1 MANYMKIPLAIN
13 PARSFL
19 VQALASTATW
29 SDTVGTLVAGTAVTA
44 QAVVG
49 GSGSGAIATV
59 HVSGGTAL
67 ANVTAT
73 ITTAGE
79 GYKVGDTVTFAAE
92 TTGAGASTWSE
103 PLAFVVV
110 AADLV
115 ASSGSSTD
123 EYKMIPIDN
132 VMGVQL
138 ASATS
143 ALIETN
149 QWNVADGA
157 VLKWTVTMDDVP
169 ATTAAHLAGDLAT
182 AINKASQAENSQPTV
197 EFLYDAECLSAV
209 LS

>member
-1 MANYMKIPLAIN
+1 MANYIKIPLAIN
-13 PARSFL
+13 PARSFN
-19 VQALASTATW
+19 VGALNGTATGGG
-29 SDTVGTLVAGTAVTA
+29 TVADGGGGASAA
-44 QAVVG
+44 QPILG
-49 GSGSGAIATV
+49 GSGSGATATV
-59 HVSGGTAL
+59 TKGGSA
-67 ANVTAT
+67 AIGDAT
-73 ITTAGE
+73 ITISNIGE
-79 GYKVGDTVTFAAE
+79 GYKAGDEVTIAAYALGGA
-92 TTGAGASTWSE
+92 TTWTAIINYTI
-103 PLAFVVV
+103 LAK
-110 AADLV
+110 DLV
-115 ASSGSSTD
+115 TSSGSSTN

-149 QWNVADGA
+149 QWDAGAGA

-169 ATTAAHLAGDLAT
+169 ATTAEHLAGDLAT